1 MVLVNSEPGVGGV
14 GEIVIMIIFNIH
26 NLYLLIKNTMRF

>member
-1 MVLVNSEPGVGGV
+1 MVLVNSEPGVGDV